1 VILLS
6 KYFSNAKE
14 NKKIEKTEIN
24 MEGIKVKREK
34 NVIYFLLA
42 TDPLIF
48 ISFFKEFFISLK
60 IIRKKINNKIILKNN
75 RYCKFVS
82 FNFIKLL
89 SIKVKKVKNPIDKV
103 ARKIITIN
111 IFVFINL
118 IIDLKSYKISYKFT
132 YE

>member
-1 VILLS
+1 
-6 KYFSNAKE
+6 
-14 NKKIEKTEIN
+14 

-48 ISFFKEFFISLK
+48 
-60 IIRKKINNKIILKNN
+60 IRKKINNKIILKNN